1 MDCVAGLLLL
11 EEVKFQNNEIRKR
24 SPVLG
29 RHGLAGCNLVD
40 FAKTRIV
47 SCIKLASILFLISM
61 VVKTGLMCCG

>member
-29 RHGLAGCNLVD
+29 RHGLGGCNLVD

-47 SCIKLASILFLISM
+47 SCSKA
-61 VVKTGLMCCG
+61 VT